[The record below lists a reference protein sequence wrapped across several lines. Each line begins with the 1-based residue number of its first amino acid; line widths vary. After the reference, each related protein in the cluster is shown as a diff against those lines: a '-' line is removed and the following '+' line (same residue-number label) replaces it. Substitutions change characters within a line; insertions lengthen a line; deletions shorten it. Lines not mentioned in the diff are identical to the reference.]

1 MKRFLQLFLAVALL
15 GMPIL
20 GFAADMKTAAKPAP
34 APTPPADVTALSN
47 WANNG
52 NVALQ
57 WMAPAGAAS
66 FQVSYTG
73 SDGTVQTVTAKP
85 GDGAATTDPKG
96 TTKVTISADL
106 PTATVQTPPDDK
118 AKTGW
123 VTQKTNVDFT
133 VKSVAADGK
142 TLSAGVV
149 TSAYSFSI
157 NDGDTAWLLISAAI
171 VLMMTIPG
179 LALFYGGMVR
189 RKNILA
195 TIYYSLGSVLVVSVI
210 WVIIQYTIGFHG
222 FGNGGFIGDLSAFM
236 HNSVLYVTGHGQ
248 STAPWP
254 GAPTIPESVYSMFQL
269 MFAIITVALISG
281 AIVERMTI
289 TGWLIFSAV
298 WSLIVYA
305 PLSHMV
311 WAGGWLANANGLAS
325 WFGADAVKAG
335 QGAIDFAGGLVVHTS
350 SGISAL
356 TLCLILGPRVR
367 YGKDP
372 IIPNNIG
379 FTFIGAALLWVGWF
393 GFNAGSATSA
403 GTLAGSA
410 FFVTNT
416 ATAVAGLVWAI
427 IEYIHH
433 KKPTVIGACTG
444 AVAGLV
450 AITPASGYVDAT
462 GAIVIGVVVAI
473 VCYMAVAFLK
483 KAIGYD
489 DALDTFGV
497 HAVGGMTGAL
507 LTGVF
512 CNPDIGTYFS
522 GQAVA
527 GVFYSGNWTQ
537 LGIQAVSVL
546 VAVVLA
552 IVGTIISY
560 GIARIFTK
568 MRVEPQEEITGLDQ
582 SLLGE
587 KQGDR

>member
-1 MKRFLQLFLAVALL
+1 MKRFLQLFLTVALL
-15 GMPIL
+15 GLPAL
-20 GFAADMKTAAKPAP
+20 GFAADTKTKAAAPA
-34 APTPPADVTALSN
+34 APTPPADVTGLTS
-47 WANNG
+47 WPSSG
-52 NVALQ
+52 SVAVS
-57 WMAPAGAAS
+57 WIAPAGAAS
-66 FQVSYTG
+66 FQVTYSG
-73 SDGTVQTVTAKP
+73 ADGATQTVTAKP
-85 GDGAATTDPKG
+85 GDGASSTDPKG
-96 TTKVTISADL
+96 TTRVTVSSDL
-106 PTATVQTPPDDK
+106 PSSTVQTPPDDK

-142 TLSAGVV
+142 TMSAGVV
-149 TSAYSFSI
+149 TSAYAYSL
-157 NDGDTAWLLISAAI
+157 NDGDTAWMLTSAAI

-195 TIYYSLGSVLVVSVI
+195 TIYYSLGSVLVVSVV
-210 WVIIQYTIGFHG
+210 WVIIQYTLGFHG
-222 FGNGGFIGDLSAFM
+222 FGNGGFIGDLTAFM
-236 HNSVLYVTGHGQ
+236 HNSILYVTGHGQ
-248 STAPWP
+248 SIAPWA
-254 GAPTIPESVYSMFQL
+254 GASTIPESVYSMFQL

-289 TGWLIFSAV
+289 TGWLIFSAL
-298 WSLIVYA
+298 WSIIVYA
-305 PLSHMV
+305 PLAHMV
-311 WAGGWLANANGLAS
+311 WAGGWLANPNGLAS
-325 WFGADAVKAG
+325 WFGHDVVKAG

-356 TLCLILGPRVR
+356 VLCLLLGPRVR

-372 IIPNNIG
+372 IVPNNIG

-393 GFNAGSATSA
+393 GFNAGSATTA

-416 ATAVAGLVWAI
+416 ATATAGLVWAI

-433 KKPTVIGACTG
+433 RKPTVIGACTG

-462 GAIVIGVVVAI
+462 GALVIGIVVAV
-473 VCYMAVAFLK
+473 VCYLAVAFLK
-483 KAIGYD
+483 KALGYD

-497 HAVGGMTGAL
+497 HAIGGMTGAL

-512 CNPDIGTYFS
+512 CNPDIGFYFS
-522 GQAVA
+522 GQSVQ
-527 GVFYSGNWTQ
+527 GVFYNGNWVQ

-552 IVGTIISY
+552 VVGTIICY
-560 GIARIFTK
+560 GITRIFTK
-568 MRVEPQEEITGLDQ
+568 IRVEPQEEVTGLDQ
-582 SLLGE
+582 TLLGE

>member
-1 MKRFLQLFLAVALL
+1 M
-15 GMPIL
+15 
-20 GFAADMKTAAKPAP
+20 
-34 APTPPADVTALSN
+34 
-47 WANNG
+47 
-52 NVALQ
+52 
-57 WMAPAGAAS
+57 
-66 FQVSYTG
+66 
-73 SDGTVQTVTAKP
+73 
-85 GDGAATTDPKG
+85 
-96 TTKVTISADL
+96 
-106 PTATVQTPPDDK
+106 
-118 AKTGW
+118 
-123 VTQKTNVDFT
+123 
-133 VKSVAADGK
+133 DGK
-142 TLSAGVV
+142 TMSPGVV
-149 TSAYSFSI
+149 TSAYAYSI

-195 TIYYSLGSVLVVSVI
+195 TIYYSLGSVLVVSVL
-210 WVIIQYTIGFHG
+210 WVIVQYTLGFRG
-222 FGNGGFIGDLSAFM
+222 FGNNGVWGDLSAFM
-236 HNSVLYVTGHGQ
+236 HNGVLFATGHGQ
-248 STAPWP
+248 NTQPWH

-281 AIVERMTI
+281 AIVERMSI
-289 TGWLIFSAV
+289 TAWLIFSAV
-298 WSLIVYA
+298 WSLIVYM

-311 WAGGWLANANGLAS
+311 WAGGWLANPNGLAS
-325 WFGADAVKAG
+325 LFGSAAVANG

-356 TLCLILGPRVR
+356 VLALMLGPRVR

-372 IIPNNIG
+372 IIPNNIA
-379 FTFIGAALLWVGWF
+379 FTFLGAALLWVGWF

-416 ATAVAGLVWAI
+416 ATAMAGLTWAI

-433 KKPTVIGACTG
+433 KKPTVIGAVTG

-462 GAIVIGVVVAI
+462 GALFIGIIVAI
-473 VCYMAVAFLK
+473 VCYMSVAFLK
-483 KAIGYD
+483 KALGYD

-512 CNPDIGTYFS
+512 CNPDIGAYFS
-522 GQAVA
+522 GKPVQ

-537 LGIQAVSVL
+537 LGIQAASVL
-546 VAVVLA
+546 VAVLIAV
-552 IVGTIISY
+552 VGTILSY
-560 GIARIFTK
+560 GITRIFTK
-568 MRVEPQEEITGLDQ
+568 VRVEPQEEVTGLDQ
-582 SLLGE
+582 CLLGE
-587 KQGDR
+587 KQGER

>member
-1 MKRFLQLFLAVALL
+1 MKRFLQLFLTVALL
-15 GMPIL
+15 GLPVL
-20 GFAADMKTAAKPAP
+20 GFAADKKADPKATMAPAP
-34 APTPPADVTALSN
+34 APVADVTALSA

-52 NVALQ
+52 NVVLNWAD
-57 WMAPAGAAS
+57 PAGAAS
-66 FQVSYTG
+66 FQITYTG
-73 SDGTVQTVTAKP
+73 GDGAAQTQTAKP
-85 GDGAATTDPKG
+85 GDGKTG
-96 TTKVTISADL
+96 VTVSADL
-106 PTATVQTPPDDK
+106 PSGVPDTTK
-118 AKTGW
+118 YASHPY
-123 VTQKTNVDFT
+123 NVDFT
-133 VKSVAADGK
+133 VKAVGPDGK
-142 TLSAGVV
+142 TMSKGVLVSAF
-149 TSAYSFSI
+149 AYSV
-157 NDGDTAWLLISAAI
+157 NDGDTAWMLTSAAI

-210 WVIIQYTIGFHG
+210 WVIIQYTLGFHG
-222 FGNGGFIGDLSAFM
+222 FGNGGFIGDLSGFM
-236 HNSVLYVTGHGQ
+236 HNNILFVSGHGQ
-248 STAPWP
+248 STAPWA
-254 GAPTIPESVYSMFQL
+254 GAVTIPESVYSMFQL

-289 TGWLIFSAV
+289 TGWLIFAGL
-298 WSLIVYA
+298 WSIIVYA

-311 WAGGWLANANGLAS
+311 WAGGWLANGLGA
-325 WFGADAVKAG
+325 WFGPDAVKNG

-356 TLCLILGPRVR
+356 TLCLLLGPRVR
-367 YGKDP
+367 YGKDA

-393 GFNAGSATSA
+393 GFNAGSATTA

-416 ATAVAGLVWAI
+416 ATATAGLVWAI

-450 AITPASGYVDAT
+450 AITPASGYVDVT
-462 GAIVIGVVVAI
+462 GAFIIGIAVAI
-473 VCYMAVAFLK
+473 VCYLAVAFLK
-483 KAIGYD
+483 KAVGYD

-497 HAVGGMTGAL
+497 HAIGGMTGAL

-512 CNPDIGTYFS
+512 CNPDIGFYFS
-522 GQAVA
+522 GKAVQ
-527 GVFYSGNWTQ
+527 GVFYNGNWAQ
-537 LGIQAVSVL
+537 LGIQAVSVV

-552 IVGTIISY
+552 VVGTVICY
-560 GIARIFTK
+560 GITRIFTK
-568 MRVEPQEEITGLDQ
+568 VRAEPQEEVTGLDQ